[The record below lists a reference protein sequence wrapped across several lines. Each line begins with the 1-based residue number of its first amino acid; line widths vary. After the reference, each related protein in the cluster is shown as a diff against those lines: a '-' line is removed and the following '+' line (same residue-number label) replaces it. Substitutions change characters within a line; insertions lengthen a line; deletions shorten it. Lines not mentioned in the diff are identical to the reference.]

1 MNVSADLCTPIGELA
16 RVDSAL
22 LPVFERFG
30 LDYCCRG
37 RDTLAEACLRAGVD
51 LSQVLDAIAR
61 QPGTSAEPTHTSM
74 TELCDQ
80 IEATHHA
87 FARQCFDRLDH
98 LIPKIAEVHGPASPG
113 LKQLAVVYA
122 DLREEML
129 DHMVREERVL
139 FPWLRRLEA
148 PHRLESGPPWSVR
161 RPIDCMIHDHD
172 RVAAAFARIR
182 ELTTPE
188 RLPDNACLSLTS
200 AVNTLRE
207 LERDTHLHIHKENNV
222 LFPAGVAAEQAK
234 IRPKSASG
242 AGGRLS

>member
-1 MNVSADLCTPIGELA
+1 MNAHADLCTPIGELA
-16 RVDSAL
+16 RADSAL
-22 LPVFERFG
+22 LPIFERFG

-51 LSQVLDAIAR
+51 LARVLDAIAE
-61 QPGTSAEPTHTSM
+61 EPRPEHVPPHNSM

-98 LIPKIAEVHGPASPG
+98 LIPKIAEVHGPSSPG
-113 LKQLAVVYA
+113 LTELSLVYA

-182 ELTTPE
+182 DLTSPE
-188 RLPDNACLSLTS
+188 RLPGNACLSLTS

-207 LERDTHLHIHKENNV
+207 LERDTHLHIHKENNI
-222 LFPAGVAAEQAK
+222 LFPKGVAAEEAK
-234 IRPKSASG
+234 MASRSKSQP
-242 AGGRLS
+242 R